1 MGWWWGEGVG
11 RWVVGEEAEGR
22 WGERWGVGQGGARP
36 LGGID
41 VGVCYTCGARS
52 RRCIW

>member
-1 MGWWWGEGVG
+1 MGWGGREVRGGGGMGGGEG
-11 RWVVGEEAEGR
+11 RA
-22 WGERWGVGQGGARP
+22 

-41 VGVCYTCGARS
+41 VEVCYTCGARS